1 MRMGAGLDCPLCV
14 VRHVAEDVTVLM
26 PPSTHVRLLDAS
38 EPDHEGLID
47 KLAFELV
54 LATRLKPGDLVLC
67 TAGDVVPADGVVVEG
82 LATIDDGSRT
92 PSPIVTA
99 RRLLVRR
106 GTHLASGYIILR
118 VAA

>member
-1 MRMGAGLDCPLCV
+1 
-14 VRHVAEDVTVLM
+14 
-26 PPSTHVRLLDAS
+26 
-38 EPDHEGLID
+38 
-47 KLAFELV
+47 
-54 LATRLKPGDLVLC
+54 
-67 TAGDVVPADGVVVEG
+67 VPADGVVVEG

>member
-1 MRMGAGLDCPLCV
+1 MMPL
-14 VRHVAEDVTVLM
+14 
-26 PPSTHVRLLDAS
+26 STHVRLLDAQ
-38 EPDHEGLID
+38 EPDHEGPID

-82 LATIDDGSRT
+82 MATIDDGGQT